1 MINSFKC
8 PNCGLELIQQR
19 ATQGFS
25 CANNHNFDRAKEGY
39 VNLHL
44 AQHKRSRKP
53 GDSDEMI
60 RSRQRFLNT
69 GHYQFLADAML
80 NLLGDLSA
88 NHRLLDIGCGECYY
102 LDQIHRA
109 NPSLQLVGLDISKAA
124 VRLAAKRKLN
134 AQLAVDS
141 AFNIALFDNS
151 VDSAI
156 SVFSP
161 LSAKEASRVLKPGGK
176 LIMAGPGEQHLNGLT
191 AQIYDKTMPRTG
203 NFEALDS
210 TQHFSL
216 LEQIEI
222 SKDLLIEGCAIA
234 DLLHMTP
241 YYWSAKPQQQDYL
254 KSLQRLETPAH
265 FIIRVYQ
272 NSP

>member
-1 MINSFKC
+1 
-8 PNCGLELIQQR
+8 
-19 ATQGFS
+19 
-25 CANNHNFDRAKEGY
+25 
-39 VNLHL
+39 
-44 AQHKRSRKP
+44 
-53 GDSDEMI
+53 
-60 RSRQRFLNT
+60 
-69 GHYQFLADAML
+69 
-80 NLLGDLSA
+80 
-88 NHRLLDIGCGECYY
+88 
-102 LDQIHRA
+102 
-109 NPSLQLVGLDISKAA
+109 
-124 VRLAAKRKLN
+124 
-134 AQLAVDS
+134 
-141 AFNIALFDNS
+141 
-151 VDSAI
+151 
-156 SVFSP
+156 
-161 LSAKEASRVLKPGGK
+161 
-176 LIMAGPGEQHLNGLT
+176 LT

-222 SKDLLIEGCAIA
+222 SKDLLIEGSAIA